1 MSLLDLLKS
10 YSDGNHYPMHM
21 PGHKRNVNLL
31 PDYKID
37 ITEIDGFDNLHNP
50 EGILK
55 ECMEH
60 AASVYGSMDTFYVVN
75 GSTCALQSAI
85 YASTKRG
92 DKILVGRNCHKSVY
106 NMIMVRGLVPVYIYS
121 ENGFT
126 MPEHVADVLEGNPD
140 IKVAVI
146 TSPTY
151 DGVVSGVGKIAEIC
165 HLHNVTLIL
174 DEAHGAHLPFAGG
187 TYAAGYFPKSAMYQG
202 ADLVV
207 HSLHKTLPAMTQTAV
222 LHRMSERVSGEKI
235 RNALS
240 MFESSSP
247 SYVLMA
253 SIDECINYT
262 DVNRKQLFTDY
273 VERLVKFYKRA
284 SEEFPAFFNEEILR
298 FAFFDKGCENRVSVR
313 FDPGKILIC
322 GKNLSMTG
330 GEIYDILLNNYG
342 IVPEMSAGDYCL
354 CMTSVC
360 DTQEGMN
367 RLADALKEVYQSRYD
382 LAKACPESEFF
393 GKRDVILKSGAVGV
407 EDDFR
412 FNSVYPPK
420 GGKMFCI
427 PGETENYEKVLL
439 EIENL
444 AVNQGV
450 PEEDNPAEERLT
462 KVVLSEDEKLPVCGE
477 MVAVYPPGAPVLVP
491 GEYVTKESIEY
502 IKKAL
507 AAGNE
512 VHGVHDGCIY
522 VLAEE

>member
-37 ITEIDGFDNLHNP
+37 ITEINGFDNLHNP

-60 AASVYGSMDTFYVVN
+60 AASVYDSLDTFYVVN

-85 YASTKRG
+85 YASAKRG
-92 DKILVGRNCHKSVY
+92 DKVLIGRNCHKSVY
-106 NMIMVRGLVPVYIYS
+106 NMITVRGLMPVYVYS
-121 ENGFT
+121 ESGFT
-126 MPEHVADVLEGNPD
+126 LPEDVADVLESNPD

-151 DGVVSGVGKIAEIC
+151 DGIVSDVEKIAEIC
-165 HLHNVTLIL
+165 HLHNVTLIV
-174 DEAHGAHLPFAGG
+174 DEAHGAHLPFVRG
-187 TYAAGYFPKSAMYQG
+187 TSAEGYFPESAINQG

-235 RNALS
+235 RHALS
-240 MFESSSP
+240 IFESSSP

-262 DVNRKQLFTDY
+262 DENRIHLFSDY
-273 VERLVKFYKRA
+273 VERLVKFYKHA
-284 SEEFPAFFNEEILR
+284 SDEFPAFFSEEILQ
-298 FAFFDKGCENRVSVR
+298 FAFSDKGCKNRVSGS

-360 DTQEGMN
+360 DTDDGMN
-367 RLADALKEVYQSRYD
+367 RLAYALKEIYQSRHD
-382 LAKACPESEFF
+382 LAKPCTESEFF
-393 GKRDVILKSGAVGV
+393 EKKDVILKSGTAGA
-407 EDDFR
+407 EDEFR
-412 FNSVYPPK
+412 CKSVYPPK
-420 GGKMFCI
+420 GGKMFCS
-427 PGETENYEKVLL
+427 PGESENHGKVLL
-439 EIENL
+439 EVEYL
-444 AVNQGV
+444 TLNQGV
-450 PEEDNPAEERLT
+450 PEKDNPAEERLT

-477 MVAVYPPGAPVLVP
+477 IVAVYPPGAPVLVP
-491 GEYVTKESIEY
+491 GEYVTKECIEY

-522 VLAEE
+522 VLTEE